1 MLYSKGYEEFD
12 VTTKCKYGTLLMTMA
27 QNNIKEG
34 TDRGN
39 PILARVTYNGIKEG
53 HFVVVCGFSHR
64 PEPSTSYVTI
74 MDPLSHAYRIIA
86 TKPDSGDS
94 IVQYTDIYN
103 VNTYNIDMYLTIV

>member
-1 MLYSKGYEEFD
+1 
-12 VTTKCKYGTLLMTMA
+12 
-27 QNNIKEG
+27 
-34 TDRGN
+34 
-39 PILARVTYNGIKEG
+39 
-53 HFVVVCGFSHR
+53 
-64 PEPSTSYVTI
+64 